1 MVYVLDENDRVC
13 LTIRIDWSKGGY
25 SPIPKATCEMLNRG
39 CGCGCNKST
48 NSKDDDATLELTCDE
63 LKRLLAQSEPK
74 PKPEPEEDGKNVIP
88 CISPEDFT
96 RLLDEYKY
104 YEKFN
109 TQEQN
114 LGLGVVNYAFGTN
127 KNIYYFSTEVREE
140 EVKAKLKERL
150 ENFEPFKGKYFFDVT
165 IEKADDITELGYTK
179 FGSDIYHALISCYI
193 GDHSYCFTNDI
204 FYLGLDNSVNI
215 THGDAVPIVTNDDYD
230 NKGLSASL
238 QNRLNGWDIGT
249 TFGVVKYIGNRV
261 VSVDGISE
269 ADKQTFYTKL
279 EDHLFNSQFGS
290 INKGKSTVKFTLG
303 EPTVQAGDDYKEQ
316 EYTVPINIEV
326 TTGNITSLAKSTVP
340 METREVAE

>member
-1 MVYVLDENDRVC
+1 MVYVLDENDRDC

-74 PKPEPEEDGKNVIP
+74 PKPEPKEDEKESIP
-88 CISPEDFT
+88 CITIDDFV

-104 YEKFN
+104 HEKFN

-114 LGLGVVNYAFGTN
+114 LGLGVINYDLGTQ
-127 KNIYYFSTEVREE
+127 KSVYYFSTEAREE
-140 EVKAKLKERL
+140 EVKTKLKERL

-165 IEKADDITELGYTK
+165 IEKAEGVTELGYTK
-179 FGSDIYHALISCYI
+179 FGSDIYRALISCHI
-193 GDHSYCFTNDI
+193 GDHSYCFTNST
-204 FYLGLDNSVNI
+204 FYVEFYNSNNI
-215 THGDAVPIVTNDDYD
+215 TYGDAVPIVTNDGYD

-238 QNRLNGWDIGT
+238 QNRLNGWDRNT
-249 TFGVVKYIGNRV
+249 TFGVVKYNGNRV

-269 ADKQTFYTKL
+269 ADKQAFYTKL
-279 EDHLFNSQFGS
+279 EDHLFNAQFGS
-290 INKGKSTVKFTLG
+290 INKGQSTVKFTLG
-303 EPTVQAGDDYKEQ
+303 EPTVQAGDAYKEQ
-316 EYTVPINIEV
+316 EYTVPIDIEV